1 MLLHCNIVIAF
12 YEKCGNYRR
21 VKKMYVDEELTF
33 AFRAGASTPRVGE
46 RLKTGE
52 LILEKKSDEHSI
64 ILIIDKQPKKRKKYG
79 I

>member
-1 MLLHCNIVIAF
+1 MLLYCNIVIAF

-21 VKKMYVDEELTF
+21 VKKMYIDEELTF
-33 AFRAGASTPRVGE
+33 ACRAGASIPRVGE
-46 RLKTGE
+46 RLKTVE

-64 ILIIDKQPKKRKKYG
+64 ILIINKKNHG